1 MIALDTNVLVRYLVC
16 DDLEQTAVA
25 RELLESL
32 TREAPGFA
40 CREVIVELVS
50 VLERA
55 YGCARDEIAAAL
67 EDLTATE
74 GLAVEA
80 AEDVAYAA
88 AQYRE
93 GDGRFADLMIRAAAQ
108 RAGGT
113 LYTFDSKAAK
123 QGGVTLPGAAGN
135 KEAAAPETPGAEGTP
150 CD

>member
-16 DDLEQTAVA
+16 DDPEQAAMA
-25 RELLESL
+25 REVLESL

-40 CREVIVELVS
+40 CREVIVELVA

-55 YGCARDEIAAAL
+55 YGCSPDEIATAL

-74 GLAVEA
+74 GLTVEA

-93 GDGRFADLMIRAAAQ
+93 GGGPFADLMIRAAAQ
-108 RAGGT
+108 RVGGA
-113 LYTFDSKAAK
+113 LCTFDRKAAK
-123 QGGVTLPGAAGN
+123 QDGVTLLGAAGD
-135 KEAAAPETPGAEGTP
+135 KEGAAPETSGAEGAP
-150 CD
+150 RD